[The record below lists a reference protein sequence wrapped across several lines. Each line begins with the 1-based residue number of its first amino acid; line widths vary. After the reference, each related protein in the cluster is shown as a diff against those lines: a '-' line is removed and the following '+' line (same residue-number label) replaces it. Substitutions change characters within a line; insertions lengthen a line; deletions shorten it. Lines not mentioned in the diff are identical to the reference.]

1 MDLKLMMTTFSM
13 IFLAE
18 LGDKTQ
24 LATFCLSAD
33 CESSRISVFIG
44 SAVALVISALIATV
58 LGDSVAR
65 FIPQSYIKLAAGAF
79 FVIVGIWTSYGAV
92 RAIFFS

>member
-1 MDLKLMMTTFSM
+1 MDLKLFLTTFSM

-24 LATFCLSAD
+24 VATFCLSAE
-33 CESSRISVFIG
+33 CESSKLSVFFG
-44 SAVALVISALIATV
+44 SAVALVISALIATL
-58 LGDSVAR
+58 LGEAVSR

-79 FVIVGIWTSYGAV
+79 FVIVGIWTTQGAI
-92 RAIFFS
+92 RSIFFS